1 MLFSYI
7 FYFQLRRFQSTLVI
21 AEHNEQTLLPIT
33 ENVVTAAQKLGG
45 DVTVLVAGK
54 NVGAIAEAAS
64 KIQGVNKVLTAN
76 NDALTGQT
84 AENVTALV
92 VGLQNQ
98 LKFSHI
104 LAGATAFGKNVA
116 PRIAAKLDV
125 SPISEIVGVKSSDT
139 FVRTIYAGNAVQTLK
154 SKDPVKVV
162 TVRGTNFE
170 AAKSGG
176 SATVE
181 KAADVD
187 CNTGLAEFVGQEITK
202 SDRPD
207 LTSAK
212 VIISGGRGLKSGD
225 NFKLL
230 YDLADKFGA
239 AVGASRAAVD
249 AGFVPNDLQ
258 IGQTGKI
265 VAPVCEKC
273 LILSTSYSC
282 LVFSGSIH
290 CCGHLGRHSTFGW
303 HEGLQ
308 DHCRY

>member
-1 MLFSYI
+1 MHIISYLCL
-7 FYFQLRRFQSTLVI
+7 QLRRFQSTLVL
-21 AEHNEQTLLPIT
+21 AEHNEQTLAAIT
-33 ENVVTAAQKLGG
+33 ENVVTAAQKIGG
-45 DVTVLVAGK
+45 DITVLVAGK
-54 NVGAIAEAAS
+54 NVNAVAEAAS
-64 KIQGVNKVLTAN
+64 KIQGVSKVLTAN
-76 NDALTGQT
+76 NDALNGQT

-92 VGLQNQ
+92 VGLQSQ

-125 SPISEIVGVKSSDT
+125 SPISEIVGVKSNDT

-154 SKDPVKVV
+154 SKDAVKVI

-170 AAKSGG
+170 AAKTGG

-181 KAADVD
+181 KAADID

-202 SDRPD
+202 SDRPE

-212 VIISGGRGLKSGD
+212 VIISGGRGLKSGE

-265 VAPVCEKC
+265 VAPVC
-273 LILSTSYSC
+273 LI
-282 LVFSGSIH
+282 
-290 CCGHLGRHSTFGW
+290 HLCYFAINHS
-303 HEGLQ
+303 Q
-308 DHCRY
+308 